1 MFAFPASPRA
11 AVTFILIVAATSM
24 AAACGGRPSA
34 SPASAADP
42 KAPRPVKVVAAIES
56 QMERVIAV
64 TGSLA
69 AEEQVTVSF
78 KVTGRLDSLDVD
90 LGSTVQKGQAIGSL
104 SPRDF
109 ELRVTQA
116 DAALQQARARL
127 GLAADGTDETVDLAK
142 AALVRQAQAVL
153 DQSKLTRDRAASF
166 AKQGIGSQA
175 DFEAAD
181 ANYRVAEGRYQ
192 DAIEEVRNRQALLAQ
207 RRTELELAK
216 QALSDSRLTAPFAGR
231 VRERHATPGQYL
243 ATGAPVVTI
252 VKVHPLRLRVSIPE
266 RESSSV
272 RVGQVVRV
280 TLEGDSTMHQ
290 GRVSRISPA
299 IEENSRT
306 MNIEAEVANPGGLL
320 RPGAF
325 ANAEVVTEARDKAI
339 LIPATAIVSFAGV
352 EKVFVVKDGKAVER
366 RVTTGRRATNQVEVL
381 KGLAVGEPVIVSPGN
396 LVDGAAVAASP
407 LSGAVAMPG
416 GGRP

>member
-1 MFAFPASPRA
+1 MFAFRRSPHA
-11 AVTFILIVAATSM
+11 AVAFLMMCITGALAG
-24 AAACGGRPSA
+24 CGGRPAA

-42 KAPRPVKVVAAIES
+42 KTPRSVKTMVAVEK
-56 QMERVIAV
+56 QLERLIAV
-64 TGSLA
+64 TGTLA

-90 LGSTVQKGQAIGSL
+90 LGSSVAKGQAIGKL
-104 SPRDF
+104 VPTDF
-109 ELRVTQA
+109 QLRVTQA

-127 GLAADGTDETVDLAK
+127 GLTAQGTDETVDVAK
-142 AALVRQAQAVL
+142 ASLVRQAQAVL

-192 DAIEEVRNRQALLAQ
+192 DAIEEVRNRQAILAQ

-231 VRERHATPGQYL
+231 VRERQATPGQYL

-252 VKVHPLRLRVSIPE
+252 VRIHPLRLRLSIPE
-266 RESSSV
+266 RESSSI
-272 RVGQVVRV
+272 RVGQLVRV
-280 TLEGDSTMHQ
+280 TVEGDSTVHQ
-290 GRVSRISPA
+290 GRISRISPA

-306 MNIEAEVANPGGLL
+306 LSIEAEVANVAGFL

-325 ANAEVVTEARDKAI
+325 ANAEVVTEASDMAI
-339 LIPATAIVSFAGV
+339 LIPASAIVSFAGV

-381 KGLAVGEPVIVSPGN
+381 KGLTAGEPVIVSPGN

-407 LSGAVAMPG
+407 MSGAVAELG

>member
-1 MFAFPASPRA
+1 MFAFRLSPRA
-11 AVTFILIVAATSM
+11 AVAFLIFAPLLVLTGAI
-24 AAACGGRPSA
+24 AACGGRPAA

-42 KAPRPVKVVAAIES
+42 KAPRSVKTIAAVEK
-56 QMERVIAV
+56 QLERLIAV
-64 TGSLA
+64 TGTLA

-90 LGSTVQKGQAIGSL
+90 LGSSVAKGQSIGKL
-104 SPRDF
+104 VPTDF
-109 ELRVTQA
+109 QLRVTQA
-116 DAALQQARARL
+116 EAALQQARARL
-127 GLAADGTDETVDLAK
+127 GLTADGDDDAIDVSK
-142 AALVRQAQAVL
+142 ASLVRQAQAVL
-153 DQSKLTRDRAASF
+153 DQSRLTRDRAASF

-175 DFEAAD
+175 DLDAAE
-181 ANYRVAEGRYQ
+181 ANYRVSEGRYQ
-192 DAIEEVRNRQALLAQ
+192 DAIEEVRNRQGILAQ

-231 VRERHATPGQYL
+231 VRERQATPGQFL

-252 VKVHPLRLRVSIPE
+252 VKIHPLRLRVSIPE

-272 RVGQVVRV
+272 RVGQLVRV
-280 TLEGDSTMHQ
+280 TVEGDVTVHQ

-306 MNIEAEVANPGGLL
+306 LSVEAEVANVAGLL

-325 ANAEVVTEARDKAI
+325 ANAEVVTEASDMAI
-339 LIPATAIVSFAGV
+339 LIPGSAIVSFAGV

-366 RVTTGRRATNQVEVL
+366 RVTTGRRATNQIEVL
-381 KGLAVGEPVIVSPGN
+381 KGLTVGENVIVAPGN
-396 LVDGAAVAASP
+396 LVDGAAVAAT
-407 LSGAVAMPG
+407 PG
-416 GGRP
+416 GGLP

>member
-1 MFAFPASPRA
+1 MFAFPVSPRA
-11 AVTFILIVAATSM
+11 AVMCTLIAAATAM
-24 AAACGGRPSA
+24 AACGGRPEA
-34 SPASAADP
+34 SPASGADP

-56 QMERVIAV
+56 QLERVIAV
-64 TGSLA
+64 TGTLA

-78 KVTGRLDSLDVD
+78 KVTGRLESLDVD
-90 LGSTVQKGQAIGSL
+90 LGSTVVKGQSIGSL
-104 SPRDF
+104 TPRDF
-109 ELRVTQA
+109 QLRVTQA
-116 DAALQQARARL
+116 EAALQQARARL
-127 GLAADGTDETVDLAK
+127 GLAADSTDETVDLSK

-153 DQSKLTRDRAASF
+153 DQAKLTRDRAASF

-272 RVGQVVRV
+272 RVGQLVRV
-280 TLEGDSTMHQ
+280 TLEGDPTIHP

-299 IEENSRT
+299 IEEDSRT
-306 MNIEAEVANPGGLL
+306 LDRKSTRLN
-320 RPGAF
+320 
-325 ANAEVVTEARDKAI
+325 
-339 LIPATAIVSFAGV
+339 S
-352 EKVFVVKDGKAVER
+352 
-366 RVTTGRRATNQVEVL
+366 
-381 KGLAVGEPVIVSPGN
+381 S
-396 LVDGAAVAASP
+396 
-407 LSGAVAMPG
+407 
-416 GGRP
+416 